1 MIALLLSRLHPVLV
15 ASPAVLLL
23 FAVAYVGHSPS
34 ACIRVQARLW
44 LLLFASGVAV
54 TLPSWVAWMQ
64 LHPAEVSMEG
74 VSTPLGMVKLL
85 MMPPLWNSAADGVGW
100 RSSRG
105 LCEGLAAMAP
115 TLGCLSVIRAVKS
128 GHKVGHG
135 LPSALVATLAGA
147 VARTGFCLAALG
159 LDLSSQRMLMAGAAV
174 ISSTVWAVFAA

>member
-64 LHPAEVSMEG
+64 LQPEVSTEG
-74 VSTPLGMVKLL
+74 VSMPLGMVKLL
-85 MMPPLWNSAADGVGW
+85 LKPPLWDSAAAGKGW
-100 RSSRG
+100 RSLHG
-105 LCEGLAAMAP
+105 LCEGLAALAP
-115 TLGCLSVIRAVKS
+115 TLGCLSVIWATRS
-128 GHKVGHG
+128 GHKGRQG
-135 LPSALVATLAGA
+135 PPSALAAMLAGA
-147 VARTGFCLAALG
+147 VARAGFGLAAIG
-159 LDLSSQRMLMAGAAV
+159 LDLSSQRMLMTGAAV
-174 ISSTVWAVFAA
+174 ISSVWAVFAA